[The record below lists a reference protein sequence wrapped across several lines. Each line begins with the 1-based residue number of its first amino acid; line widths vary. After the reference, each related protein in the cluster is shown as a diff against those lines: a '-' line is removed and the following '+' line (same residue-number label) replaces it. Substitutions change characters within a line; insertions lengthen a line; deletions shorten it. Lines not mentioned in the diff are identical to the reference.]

1 MELAAL
7 ADLWRRRTA
16 EEDAGDRGAAEH
28 AADEVAAALTLTGHA
43 ADTLLDLAITLGR
56 LPLTSAALAAGDIDV
71 PRAKVIADQVTGLS
85 DDHAA
90 AVEQAVIG
98 RAVGQTTGQLRAA
111 AHQAALAAD
120 PAAAAKRKEQALR
133 QARVERWSEGTGTA
147 ALAGRDLPPAPALA
161 ADTNLTTLANDLK
174 AAGVPGTLDT
184 LRASVYL
191 ALLAGT
197 PLATLLPAGPAGTTR
212 AGAAPSSSTTLEG
225 GWPRS
230 GQPGN
235 DGWPADRG
243 PGRPGQPGGDLTT
256 SGQSADDW
264 PGDNGLS
271 ASERPSNRG
280 RPHDSEP
287 ASPGQPGS
295 DRAFNDQP
303 GSGKANAANIPGAEP
318 GEDGL
323 PCRADWPRPFPAT
336 ATSTSTSTRGSINL
350 TLPLATWLGISQE
363 PGHAAGHGPL
373 DATDSRELANALAA
387 HPGNQL
393 CLTLTGP
400 DGRPVAH
407 GCARTGPPPG
417 RRRTRAPTGAGERG
431 RPPPRSRDGHP
442 KSRDGTWTFTLTLLD
457 TGDCDHAWQTPAY
470 KPTPGLRHLVNIR
483 QPTCVFPGCRR
494 PAKQCD
500 ADHTIA
506 YDQRRPHLPMQPRPA
521 MPSPSPHQASPWLG
535 PSRKPP
541 PAR

>member
-1 MELAAL
+1 MSAAAAPPGRTPGPGTAHPSGLPPALADSPVNAASAGLAGPAPGLSPNAPWLAAAPNPARDPWLPEDSDGPIPGVGDCFPDDCSCGDCFPGHSDDWLADALAGDRWLPEDDGQDPLLVDDPWPAGDPVPADPPPGVPEVFKAGRWDRSRGTGGGFAAGGVADHLPPGAVLAGLAGDLWAAGLGRLADDELIGVVLAARRLTSWATAMELAAL

-212 AGAAPSSSTTLEG
+212 AGAAPAAAPHSRAVG
-225 GWPRS
+225 
-230 GQPGN
+230 
-235 DGWPADRG
+235 PA
-243 PGRPGQPGGDLTT
+243 
-256 SGQSADDW
+256 A
-264 PGDNGLS
+264 
-271 ASERPSNRG
+271 
-280 RPHDSEP
+280 
-287 ASPGQPGS
+287 ASPAMTAGQLTEGQAG
-295 DRAFNDQP
+295 RA
-303 GSGKANAANIPGAEP
+303 
-318 GEDGL
+318 
-323 PCRADWPRPFPAT
+323 
-336 ATSTSTSTRGSINL
+336 
-350 TLPLATWLGISQE
+350 SQ
-363 PGHAAGHGPL
+363 AV
-373 DATDSRELANALAA
+373 T
-387 HPGNQL
+387 
-393 CLTLTGP
+393 
-400 DGRPVAH
+400 
-407 GCARTGPPPG
+407 
-417 RRRTRAPTGAGERG
+417 
-431 RPPPRSRDGHP
+431 
-442 KSRDGTWTFTLTLLD
+442 
-457 TGDCDHAWQTPAY
+457 
-470 KPTPGLRHLVNIR
+470 
-483 QPTCVFPGCRR
+483 
-494 PAKQCD
+494 
-500 ADHTIA
+500 
-506 YDQRRPHLPMQPRPA
+506 
-521 MPSPSPHQASPWLG
+521 
-535 PSRKPP
+535 
-541 PAR
+541 